1 VNPRERFVVLG
12 LAHARSPWFG
22 EVARWATSAA
32 LPMEFLKC
40 VSVEEL
46 RARLGSGRAFSAVLV
61 DSSTPGVDRDLA
73 DLVRTTGAAVLVVDD
88 GRTRRD
94 WSSLGASATLP
105 AQFSRGDLLDA
116 LGTYAT
122 PIGRAEAVGLAAP
135 ASTAVGWQGALVA
148 VTGVAGAGTSTIAAA
163 LAQGLGDDPRNA
175 GMVVL
180 ADLALHADQAVLH
193 DAGDVAPGLPELV
206 DAHRMGLPSID
217 DVRGLTFTVTD
228 RGYALL
234 LGLRRH
240 RDWASLRPRSL
251 EASLSSL
258 RRAYRVVVADV
269 EGDLEGEDQCGSVD
283 VEDRNLL
290 ARTAVATAAVVV
302 VVGHGGPKGVHAT
315 VRLLGDVLEHGVEPA
330 RVVIAVNRAPR
341 NPRQRAELTR
351 AIADLSRSL
360 PGGPQLASPVFV
372 PERRRIDDLVRDGHR
387 LPASCCASITAAVAA
402 ALVGDPGPPTLA
414 ADEAEPVAIAP
425 GSLGTW
431 SDVEE
436 F

>member
-1 VNPRERFVVLG
+1 
-12 LAHARSPWFG
+12 
-22 EVARWATSAA
+22 
-32 LPMEFLKC
+32 M
-40 VSVEEL
+40 
-46 RARLGSGRAFSAVLV
+46 
-61 DSSTPGVDRDLA
+61 
-73 DLVRTTGAAVLVVDD
+73 
-88 GRTRRD
+88 
-94 WSSLGASATLP
+94 
-105 AQFSRGDLLDA
+105 
-116 LGTYAT
+116 
-122 PIGRAEAVGLAAP
+122 AAP
-135 ASTAVGWQGALVA
+135 TATATGWQGALVA
-148 VTGVAGAGTSTIAAA
+148 VTGVAGAGASTLAAA

-206 DAHRMGLPSID
+206 DAHRMGQPSID
-217 DVRGLTFTVTD
+217 DVRGLTFAVTD

-240 RDWASLRPRSL
+240 RDWAGLRPRSL
-251 EASLSSL
+251 EASLASL

-290 ARTAVATAAVVV
+290 ARTAVAAAAVVV

-315 VRLLGDVLEHGVEPA
+315 VRLLGDVLEHGVAPA
-330 RVVIAVNRAPR
+330 RVVTVVNRAPR
-341 NPRQRAELTR
+341 GPRQRAELTR
-351 AIADLSRSL
+351 AIAELGRSL
-360 PGGPQLASPVFV
+360 PGGSKLASPVFV

-387 LPASCCASITAAVAA
+387 LPAACCTAITAAVAA
-402 ALVGDPGPPTLA
+402 TLTDEPPATDA
-414 ADEAEPVAIAP
+414 VVVDAEEPVAIAP
-425 GSLGTW
+425 GSLGSW